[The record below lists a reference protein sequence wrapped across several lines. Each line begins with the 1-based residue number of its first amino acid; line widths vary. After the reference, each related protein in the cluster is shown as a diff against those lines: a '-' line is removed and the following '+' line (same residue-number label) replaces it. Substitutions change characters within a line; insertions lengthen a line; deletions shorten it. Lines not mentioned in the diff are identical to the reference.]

1 MAKPAQGVGEEL
13 ETSFR
18 SNWTVDRVSG
28 PDDSG
33 GLSGGGGGEGQ
44 AGGWAGVQRIWFPL
58 KAWEL
63 RVELAG
69 QGDPALLSS
78 PAKPGRSEAL
88 VQGCGAGTWL

>member
-1 MAKPAQGVGEEL
+1 M
-13 ETSFR
+13 R
-18 SNWTVDRVSG
+18 SWERGGG

-33 GLSGGGGGEGQ
+33 GLSGGGGGGGQ
-44 AGGWAGVQRIWFPL
+44 ADGWAGVQRIWFPL